1 VSEPAPHA
9 PASGYP
15 DAARFATP
23 ARVRLAAAIRHLVDA
38 ALTAED
44 ATEDQLD
51 AAVAATERV
60 AGDLHGVDELAAR
73 PSGVRTR
80 DEWSHDD
87 YLPRSPLVGE
97 TNPLA
102 PPIEYEYRDG
112 RLFGRG
118 VFHAAYE
125 GPPGYV
131 HGGWIALA
139 FDEVLGMA
147 NIASGHPGMTGRLSV
162 RYRRPTP
169 LHTELHLEGWTEQ
182 IDGRR
187 IITRGTLTVDGTITA
202 EAEGLFV
209 IIDPELALEY
219 FGERAYQRGRLADP
233 LP

>member
-1 VSEPAPHA
+1 MDEPHRATSGGTFVSPE
-9 PASGYP
+9 
-15 DAARFATP
+15 
-23 ARVRLAAAIRHLVDA
+23 RVRLAQAVRHLIDA

-44 ATEDQLD
+44 ASADELAD
-51 AAVAATERV
+51 AAERTERV
-60 AGDLHGVDELAAR
+60 AADLHGRHDLGGR
-73 PSGVRTR
+73 PSGVRR
-80 DEWSHDD
+80 RAEMSHDD

-97 TNPLA
+97 ISPLA

-112 RLFGRG
+112 RLTGRG

-139 FDEVLGMA
+139 FDEMLGMA
-147 NIASGHPGMTGRLSV
+147 NIASGHPGMTGRLSI

-169 LHTELHLEGWTEQ
+169 LHQPVALEAWTEE

-187 IITRGTLTVDGTITA
+187 IVTRGTLSAEGTVTA

-209 IIDPELALEY
+209 IIDLEKALEY
-219 FGERAYQRGRLADP
+219 FGERAYERRQIVDP